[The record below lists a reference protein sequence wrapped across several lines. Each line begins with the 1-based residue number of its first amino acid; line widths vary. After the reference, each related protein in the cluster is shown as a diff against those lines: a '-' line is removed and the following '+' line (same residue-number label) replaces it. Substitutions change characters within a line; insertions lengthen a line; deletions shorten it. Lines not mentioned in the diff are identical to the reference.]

1 MILGMDFLGKYNA
14 TFECRS
20 KKVIFRPPGKEE
32 FEYSRDGGKQPKM
45 LIFAMKAR
53 KLLRNGYEGYLA
65 NTIGPLREG

>member
-1 MILGMDFLGKYNA
+1 MLRLNVEARRLFSGHWA
-14 TFECRS
+14 ERS
-20 KKVIFRPPGKEE
+20 G
-32 FEYSRDGGKQPKM
+32 DGGKQPKM